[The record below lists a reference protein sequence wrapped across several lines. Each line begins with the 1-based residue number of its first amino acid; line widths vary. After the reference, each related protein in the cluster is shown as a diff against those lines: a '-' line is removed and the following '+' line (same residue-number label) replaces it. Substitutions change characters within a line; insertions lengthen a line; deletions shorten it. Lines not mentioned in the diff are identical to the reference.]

1 MNAFQSNSFIFSTAQ
16 TITDL
21 IKLLGKSVFLKVE
34 KSESKH
40 RLTDE
45 QDVVS
50 FSVGGRDLRVDG
62 DGRELGDDS
71 GPDDDRRTEERR
83 NRLVHQRVGL
93 DEVQVLIRKRFG
105 VVVADP
111 RTRIRNLK
119 KATLVLTGSS

>member
-1 MNAFQSNSFIFSTAQ
+1 
-16 TITDL
+16 L
-21 IKLLGKSVFLKVE
+21 IKLLIKYFSQTE
-34 KSESKH
+34 KKNKSKH

-71 GPDDDRRTEERR
+71 GPDDDRRSEERR

-93 DEVQVLIRKRFG
+93 DEV
-105 VVVADP
+105 
-111 RTRIRNLK
+111 
-119 KATLVLTGSS
+119 